1 MEKEC
6 KTCKKVLDIESF
18 RRNGKNH
25 RHTCKECEK
34 LERLKQSIAIG
45 DDEKITDY
53 GKRMVPSI
61 DTAQRAI
68 ARFCLE
74 CGTGTFGKHCDAC
87 PLNAFS
93 PRKCNSVAELHKL
106 LK

>member
-1 MEKEC
+1 MKKVCKCCKKELNVEEFAKSGKSYRSEC
-6 KTCKKVLDIESF
+6 KKCLSAKKFVIED
-18 RRNGKNH
+18 N
-25 RHTCKECEK
+25 E
-34 LERLKQSIAIG
+34 SIA
-45 DDEKITDY
+45 DY

-74 CGTGTFGKHCDAC
+74 CGTGTFGSYCDEC

-93 PRKCNSVAELHKL
+93 PRKCANVMELHKL